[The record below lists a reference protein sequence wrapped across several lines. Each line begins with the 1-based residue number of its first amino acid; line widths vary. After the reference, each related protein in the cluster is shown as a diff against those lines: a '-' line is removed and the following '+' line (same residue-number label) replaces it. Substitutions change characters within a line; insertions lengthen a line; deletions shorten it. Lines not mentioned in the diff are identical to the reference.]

1 MKLII
6 IIISLWAERNIG
18 KWQELRKLAWLSQYF
33 DFMERRFGSYGFW
46 QGTWGVV
53 LLLAPVLLAIAL
65 VYGLLWYLFIPLAYL
80 FALFILILTLGPSQL
95 DAQVKQFIICRE
107 HGDEQGAV
115 YQAQAITMDGHL
127 SHGDNILPEV
137 IKGILLQSNSRY
149 FAIFFWFSVL
159 GPLGAVM
166 GRVLQMAEKW
176 AAPRHSEGESFE
188 SGFYLAASQLRDW
201 MEWPVA
207 RIVALGFGVSG
218 SFVDFWQTA
227 KSLFLGD
234 SRELLSRCGFASL
247 QLKYHLDEEDGMVLD
262 EAPETLAE
270 ELQLVR
276 DTRDMVRRALMFGLA
291 VLALLTL
298 YGLLI

>member
-6 IIISLWAERNIG
+6 IIISLWAEHNIG
-18 KWQELRKLAWLSQYF
+18 KWQELRKLDWMSQYF

-46 QGTWGVV
+46 QGPWGV
-53 LLLAPVLLAIAL
+53 LLLLVPVLLVIAL
-65 VYGLLWYLFIPLAYL
+65 IYGLLWYLFIPLAYI
-80 FALFILILTLGPSQL
+80 FALFILILTLGPMQL
-95 DAQVKQFIICRE
+95 DAQVKQFIACRE
-107 HGDEQGAV
+107 HGDKQAAV
-115 YQAQAITMDGHL
+115 YHAQEITQDGHL
-127 SHGDNILPEV
+127 SNGDNILPEV

-159 GPLGAVM
+159 GPVGAVL
-166 GRVLQMAEKW
+166 GRVLQMAERW
-176 AAPRHSEGESFE
+176 AAPRRSEGESFE
-188 SGFYLAASQLRDW
+188 SGFYLAAARLRDW

-227 KSLFLGD
+227 KSLLMGD
-234 SRELLSRCGFASL
+234 SHKLLSHCGFASL
-247 QLKYHLDEEDGMVLD
+247 QLKYHLDEEGGMVLD
-262 EAPETLAE
+262 EPPETLE
-270 ELQLVR
+270 EEIQLVR
-276 DTRDMVRRALMFGLA
+276 ATRNMVRRALMFGLA